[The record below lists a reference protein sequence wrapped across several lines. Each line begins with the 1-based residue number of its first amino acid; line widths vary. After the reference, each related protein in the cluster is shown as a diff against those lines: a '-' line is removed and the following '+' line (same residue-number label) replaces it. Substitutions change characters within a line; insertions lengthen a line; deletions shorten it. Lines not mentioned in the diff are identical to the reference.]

1 MSKKIIVHCLS
12 WWYHLVFQRLPE
24 VFPANTA
31 KGIMDPFF
39 VCMEKILVKFPFLFH
54 QYIAVYDD
62 MVTQES
68 QLVSLNDDDDSIL
81 VVGCGSLPATCL
93 LLAKQT
99 KAKITGI
106 DYDASA
112 IKYAIDINQ
121 QNKDKGT
128 IQLIHAD
135 GLTYS
140 PTKYSVIFLLY
151 GIKVHKEILR
161 TYANILTSKTRI
173 IYRTVEHLQE
183 QDSEWY
189 QELHHLYTI
198 RGCHTTSS
206 FGSIAS
212 YLLVPKKNKNNNK

>member
-1 MSKKIIVHCLS
+1 MSKKIIVRCLS
-12 WWYHLVFQRLPE
+12 WWYHLIFQRLPE

-39 VCMEKILVKFPFLFH
+39 VYMEKILVKFPFLFY
-54 QYIAVYDD
+54 QYITVYED
-62 MVTQES
+62 MITQES
-68 QLVSLNDDDDSIL
+68 HLVSLTDKDSIL

-99 KAKITGI
+99 KATITGI

-112 IKYAIDINQ
+112 IKYATGINKQ
-121 QNKDKGT
+121 LRYEKT
-128 IQLIHAD
+128 IKFIHAD

-161 TYANILTSKTRI
+161 IYADILTEKTRI
-173 IYRTVEHLQE
+173 IYRTIEHLEEHDPQ
-183 QDSEWY
+183 WY
-189 QELHHLYTI
+189 QELHQLYTI
-198 RGCHTTSS
+198 QGCYTTSS

-212 YLLVPKKNKNNNK
+212 YLLVPKKNKNDNK